1 MIFSGGSLVHES
13 ELRWDMSEL
22 VFISLEL
29 MVVMIALLEVA
40 HVGLRELLQ

>member
-22 VFISLEL
+22 VFIALEL
-29 MVVMIALLEVA
+29 LVVTIVLFEVA
-40 HVGLRELLQ
+40 HVGRRELLQ